1 MSKLKVAVI
10 VGSNRKESINRRFAE
25 ALVRLVG
32 HHVHAHFVRIDDL
45 PMYNQDLET
54 ERPETVNRFTR
65 EIANADALLFVTP
78 EHNRSV
84 PAVLKNAIDWGSKPL
99 DRNVWKGK
107 VAVITGT
114 SPGAIGTAV
123 GQQHLRQIL
132 AILGS
137 LVTGGEAYVSFKPD
151 LIDEDGVF
159 ANERTRKFLKAY
171 MEPFLT
177 IARMFRDRDVSAGD
191 QEIKVG

>member
-10 VGSNRKESINRRFAE
+10 VGSTRKDSINRRFAE

-107 VAVITGT
+107 VTVITGT

-123 GQQHLRQIL
+123 GQQHLRQVL

-137 LVTGGEAYVSFKPD
+137 LVIGGEAYISFKPD
-151 LIDEDGVF
+151 LIDEHGGF
-159 ANERTRKFLKAY
+159 ANESTRAFLKAY
-171 MEPFLT
+171 MEPFLA
-177 IARMFRDRDVSAGD
+177 IARLFSERDVNVGD
-191 QEIKVG
+191 QEVAVG